1 MDFIGMTMVKNEED
15 IIEQFVRHNLTYFKK
30 LYVFDHASSDNTV
43 DILQKL
49 AAEGLPVVL
58 VYDHASTYV
67 GYAQAEVMTSMLR
80 MAMHENG
87 AAIYFPVDAD
97 EFLYLNVDTEEL
109 RRQFVS
115 FEGNVAINVPLLS
128 MAFPGDA
135 DDQLFSDAPK
145 SFGLLER
152 WSKTV
157 GRSVKV
163 VVKISDPS
171 VVDQL
176 QLGQGNHNVYTNAV
190 MIPKNKECDALR
202 YIHVPVRSPEQAF
215 RKFVCGWFSNVQ
227 KFGKDTAMATH
238 WKNAFN
244 LICEEDGYANKELAF
259 MLNNL
264 YTGPVDI
271 ENDFETVDARS
282 IFKYELSYGDLRKK
296 GFSVVLR
303 NVESDF
309 DVMYKKLP
317 KS

>member
-1 MDFIGMTMVKNEED
+1 
-15 IIEQFVRHNLTYFKK
+15 
-30 LYVFDHASSDNTV
+30 
-43 DILQKL
+43 
-49 AAEGLPVVL
+49 
-58 VYDHASTYV
+58 
-67 GYAQAEVMTSMLR
+67 
-80 MAMHENG
+80 
-87 AAIYFPVDAD
+87 
-97 EFLYLNVDTEEL
+97 
-109 RRQFVS
+109 
-115 FEGNVAINVPLLS
+115 
-128 MAFPGDA
+128 MAFPDDA

-152 WSKTV
+152 WGKTV

-163 VVKISDPS
+163 VAKISDPS

-176 QLGQGNHNVYTNAV
+176 QLGQGNHNLYVNAV
-190 MIPKNKECDALR
+190 MVPKNKDCDALR

-244 LICEEDGYANKELAF
+244 LICEEDGYANRELAF

-271 ENDFETVDARS
+271 ENDFEKVDAKS
-282 IFKYELSYGDLRKK
+282 IFKYELTYGDLRKK

-303 NVESDF
+303 NIESDF
-309 DVMYKKLP
+309 DVMHKKLP